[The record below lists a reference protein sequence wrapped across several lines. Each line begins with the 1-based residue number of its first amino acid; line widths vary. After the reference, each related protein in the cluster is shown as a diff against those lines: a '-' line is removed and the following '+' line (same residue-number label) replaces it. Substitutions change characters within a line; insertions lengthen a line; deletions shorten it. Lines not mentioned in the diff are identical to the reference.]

1 MMLLPPQ
8 LAYKNLLINTFII
21 PLRIPI
27 SVWKMTENEVKMGIG
42 PPLPLRKLPDPPAL
56 TLKEYFRWCGPAL
69 ILGSLGIGGFEA
81 YHAAYVAN
89 QGFIGIFWLYL
100 VSTFFQVLINREV
113 GRWTMATGE
122 TLTQGVS
129 RLKPKF
135 FWPILTTFW
144 VSFYLWPAW
153 ITGAA
158 AAVAALT
165 GLFDWIIWSAMV
177 LIVTLLMFYLSPKVY
192 SMIEKVIEVIFFI
205 GVIGIIAFSSL
216 GASATSF
223 SETVKGWLIPM
234 IPAGIT
240 WSVIGPFLLQ
250 PGGGPVNYF
259 HTYWIRERGM
269 GMGAYIGK
277 VTGLV
282 AKPEEIA
289 TFGCT
294 FDTKDP
300 NEIRKW
306 KGWMRLNTVT
316 LIVFMALASISVT
329 FFVSLL
335 GVAAREK
342 GIAAPSGWKV
352 AVVIADLL
360 GKIYG
365 PIVYVMLLF
374 VVFIGLFDTQFGFYD
389 AIARTFADTV
399 WVNFKKFAARRSYR
413 FWYFLFLTVGSI
425 VCLAVVPLGT
435 PYIIWLVVNWIA
447 YVIQIVCTVPMLY
460 LNFKFLPKEIRPSL
474 WTIAL
479 LVAFQVVLAAGFILW
494 GMEMF
499 RA

>member
-1 MMLLPPQ
+1 
-8 LAYKNLLINTFII
+8 
-21 PLRIPI
+21 
-27 SVWKMTENEVKMGIG
+27 MGIG
-42 PPLPLRKLPDPPAL
+42 LPLPIRKLPDPPAL
-56 TLKEYFRWCGPAL
+56 TIKGYLKWCGPAL

-89 QGFIGIFWLYL
+89 KGFIGIFWLYL
-100 VSTFFQVLINREV
+100 LSTFFQVLINREV

-135 FWPILTTFW
+135 FWPIFTTFW

-165 GLFDWIIWSAMV
+165 GLLDWVIWSIIV
-177 LIVTLLMFYLSPKVY
+177 LVATLLVLYFSPKVY
-192 SMIEKVIEVIFFI
+192 SAIEKIIEVIFFV
-205 GVIGIIAFSSL
+205 GVIGIIMFSL
-216 GASATSF
+216 LVATPTSF
-223 SETVKGWLIPM
+223 LETLEGWLIPM

-240 WSVIGPFLLQ
+240 WSILGPFFLQ

-259 HTYWIRERGM
+259 HTYWVRERGM

-277 VTGLV
+277 VTGLT
-282 AKPEEIA
+282 AKPEEI
-289 TFGCT
+289 TPVGCT
-294 FDTKDP
+294 FDASDP

-306 KGWMRLNTVT
+306 KGWMRVNTIT
-316 LIVFMALASISVT
+316 LIFFMALASIMVT

-335 GVAAREK
+335 GVVSIEK

-360 GKIYG
+360 GKMYG
-365 PIVYVMLLF
+365 PIVYTLLLF
-374 VVFIGLFDTQFGFYD
+374 VIFIGLFDTQFGFYD

-399 WVNFKKFAARRSYR
+399 WVNFRKIAGKRSYR
-413 FWYFLFLTVGSI
+413 FWYFVFLTIGSI
-425 VCLAVVPLGT
+425 VCLAVIPLGT

-447 YVIQIVCTVPMLY
+447 FVIQIICTVPMLY
-460 LNFKFLPKEIRPSL
+460 LNIKFLPKEIRPSIC
-474 WTIAL
+474 TAIL
-479 LVAFQVVLAAGFILW
+479 LIVFQIVLAIGFVLW
-494 GMEMF
+494 GLELF
-499 RA
+499 KV